1 MEDSLGESLNGA
13 DAPERETSVETR
25 WEPAA
30 GFLQLFFDDVPST
43 FARFA
48 FMPRYRK
55 RWQADRTPERCGA
68 E

>member
-1 MEDSLGESLNGA
+1 VQVNG
-13 DAPERETSVETR
+13 RTETR
-25 WEPAA
+25 NERRTLWEPAA

-55 RWQADRTPERCGA
+55 RWQASRTPKRCGA